1 MDNLPPIAQKALMGF
16 MMGGSAGMTVG
27 FLYGSFTALK
37 FGPTPGKTYLST
49 IGTFMIQHGAMLG
62 FFLRYVLMH

>member
-1 MDNLPPIAQKALMGF
+1 MGF

-49 IGTFMIQHGAMLG
+49 IGTFMLQHGAMLG
-62 FFLRYVLMH
+62 FFLRYI